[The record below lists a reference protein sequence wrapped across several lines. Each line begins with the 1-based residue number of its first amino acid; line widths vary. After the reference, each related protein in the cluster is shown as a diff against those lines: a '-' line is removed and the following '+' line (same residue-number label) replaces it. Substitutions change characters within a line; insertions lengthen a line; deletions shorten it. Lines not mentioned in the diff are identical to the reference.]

1 MSTDWLAYE
10 FLENPVSQLLRFAA
24 ILLIGLIFK
33 KYVSHHINGLLFRL
47 IKKRSGEVSLQQ
59 FRDLLTRPVGLFITL
74 IIIYLACLQLQYPPS
89 WQLVAEHEFG
99 VRYIV
104 WKMFQISIIVSLTWV
119 ILRLTDYFGLVLLNK
134 AQKTPNRSDD
144 QLVSFFKEAIKVLIV
159 ILSLFFTLGAIFE
172 LNVASLIAGLGIGGI
187 AIALAAK
194 DTLEN
199 LLGSFTIFLDKPFIV
214 GDVIK
219 SGTITGTVER
229 IGFRSTLVRTADR
242 TLVTVPNRRLV
253 DTEVENI
260 SQRGTIRAIVY
271 VLLHITTTSSQLDA
285 FLQLIRDDLDQN
297 SKVEKESVVRLER
310 FTETGIEISI
320 IFHALTEKHDRYTK
334 IREDVMLRIMAIA
347 AEQGIALAV
356 RQ

>member
-1 MSTDWLAYE
+1 MSSDWLEYE
-10 FLENPVSQLLRFAA
+10 LLENPVSRIIRFAA
-24 ILLIGLIFK
+24 ILLIGLLFK

-59 FRDLLTRPVGLFITL
+59 FRDLLTRPVGLFVTL
-74 IIIYLACLQLQYPPS
+74 IIIYIACLQLQYPPS
-89 WQLVAEHEFG
+89 WQLASQSEFG
-99 VRYIV
+99 LRFII
-104 WKMFQISIIVSLTWV
+104 WKLFQISIVFSLTWV
-119 ILRLTDYFGLVLLNK
+119 MLRLADYFGLVLLNK

-144 QLVSFFKEAIKVLIV
+144 QLVSFFKEAIKVIIV
-159 ILSLFFTLGAIFE
+159 ILSLFFTLGAIFQ
-172 LNVASLIAGLGIGGI
+172 LNIASLLAGLGIGGI

-199 LLGSFTIFLDKPFIV
+199 LLGSFTIFLDKPFSV

-219 SGTITGTVER
+219 SGSITGTVER

-260 SQRGTIRAIVY
+260 SQRGSIRAMIY
-271 VLLHITTTSSQLDA
+271 MLLNVNTTSASLEN

-297 SKVEKESVVRLER
+297 SKIEKESMVRLER

-320 IFHALTEKHDRYTK
+320 IFYALTEKHDRFTK
-334 IREDVMLRIMAIA
+334 IREDVMLRTMAIA
-347 AEQGIALAV
+347 TEQGITLAA

>member
-1 MSTDWLAYE
+1 VSTDWLAYE